1 MRRVIKRS
9 LREGRITEQE
19 IDEIVISEA
28 NDISKWEK
36 PISVK
41 PSGAASI
48 RLSPDT
54 IRKARYFARLHKYRG
69 YQTWLKQIIED
80 RIKTEE
86 EILKD
91 LKQRLESE
99 TSR

>member
-1 MRRVIKRS
+1 MKKRE
-9 LREGRITEQE
+9 LTEQE

-28 NDISKWEK
+28 NDISKWEE

-54 IRKARYFARLHKYRG
+54 IRKAKYFAKLDKYRG

-80 RIKTEE
+80 QIRTEG
-86 EILKD
+86 EILKE

-99 TSR
+99 SSR

>member
-1 MRRVIKRS
+1 MKKRK
-9 LREGRITEQE
+9 LTEQE
-19 IDEIVISEA
+19 IDEIVIREA
-28 NDISKWEK
+28 DDINKWEE

-41 PSGAASI
+41 ASGEASI
-48 RLSPDT
+48 LLSPDT
-54 IRKARYFARLHKYRG
+54 IRKAEYFARLHKYRG
-69 YQTWLKQIIED
+69 YQTWLKRIIEE

-99 TSR
+99 ISR

>member
-1 MRRVIKRS
+1 MKKRR
-9 LREGRITEQE
+9 LTEEE

-28 NDISKWEK
+28 SDITKWEE

-41 PSGAASI
+41 PSGATSI

-54 IRKARYFARLHKYRG
+54 IRKAKYLAKLHKYHG
-69 YQTWLKQIIED
+69 YQTWLKRIIDD

-86 EILKD
+86 EMLKE
-91 LKQRLESE
+91 LKQTLESE
-99 TSR
+99 SSR

>member
-1 MRRVIKRS
+1 MKKRE
-9 LREGRITEQE
+9 LAEQE
-19 IDEIVISEA
+19 IDEIVTSEA
-28 NDISKWEK
+28 NDISKWEE

-54 IRKARYFARLHKYRG
+54 IRKAKYFAKLHKYRG
-69 YQTWLKQIIED
+69 YQTWLKRVIED
-80 RIKTEE
+80 RIRTEE

-91 LKQRLESE
+91 LKQTLESE
-99 TSR
+99 SSR

>member
-1 MRRVIKRS
+1 MKKRE
-9 LREGRITEQE
+9 LTEQV
-19 IDEIVISEA
+19 IDEIVTSET
-28 NDISKWEK
+28 NDISKWEE

-54 IRKARYFARLHKYRG
+54 IRKAKYFAKLHKYRG
-69 YQTWLKQIIED
+69 YQTWLKRIIED
-80 RIKTEE
+80 RIRTEE
-86 EILKD
+86 EILKE

-99 TSR
+99 SSR

>member
-1 MRRVIKRS
+1 MRKRE
-9 LREGRITEQE
+9 LTEQK

-28 NDISKWEK
+28 NDIKKWEE

-41 PSGAASI
+41 PLGATSI

-54 IRKARYFARLHKYRG
+54 IRKAKYFAKLHKYRG
-69 YQTWLKQIIED
+69 YQTWLKRIIED

-86 EILKD
+86 EILKE
-91 LKQRLESE
+91 LKQTLESE
-99 TSR
+99 SSR

>member
-1 MRRVIKRS
+1 MRKS
-9 LREGRITEQE
+9 KLTEQE

-28 NDISKWEK
+28 NDITKWEE

-41 PSGAASI
+41 PPRVTPI

-54 IRKARYFARLHKYRG
+54 VKTAKYFAKLHKYRG
-69 YQTWLKQIIED
+69 YQTWLKRIIED

-86 EILKD
+86 AILKE
-91 LKQRLESE
+91 LKQRLESDN
-99 TSR
+99 SR